1 MSTKVHVHL
10 FYGADPRFYRPG
22 DNIGCLYGY
31 HHAESDAFA
40 LTYSQDARES
50 KPVKLLRRALK
61 AALGFDFI
69 HTWRN
74 RAEMLRSDVIWTHT
88 EQEHLSAALMLLL
101 SGRKQGVEGSPL
113 LLAQSVWLLDKWPGY
128 GLLRRW
134 FYRKLLAR
142 ADLLTTLASENAQ
155 LCQTYLGREAEHVY
169 YGLNTRD
176 FPVETPTEWTPHT
189 PIRIAAIGNDRDRDW
204 TSLIKAF
211 GNDARYT
218 VKLAT
223 RRRIPASL
231 RAENVEIALFSGLKK
246 QRELYDW
253 ADVIVVPLR
262 PNTHAS
268 GITVMLEAAAVG
280 KPMVVTNV
288 GAVQDYFPAGEASYV
303 PPFNPQALRDAVDRL
318 AAEPLEALR
327 QARAAAA
334 GLLSRDLT
342 TQHFA
347 MQHVRLTQE
356 MLRRQA
362 RSLGRTATA
371 GSADDAATHP
381 AMPAQAAREVREARD
396 ASRSAAPVSSVSS
409 SVAKQ
414 TQVHLPPQTP
424 SRRQASTLLDR
435 GQRPSR
441 GGF

>member
-31 HHAESDAFA
+31 HHAESAAFK

-50 KPVKLLRRALK
+50 KPVRLLRRALK

-74 RAEMLRSDVIWTHT
+74 RDEMLRSDVIWTHT
-88 EQEHLSAALMLLL
+88 EQEWLSAALMLLL
-101 SGRKQGVEGSPL
+101 SGRKAGADASPL
-113 LLAQSVWLLDKWPGY
+113 LLAQSVWLLDKWPSY
-128 GLLRRW
+128 GILRSW
-134 FYRKLLAR
+134 LYRKLMKR
-142 ADLLTTLASENAQ
+142 ADQLTTLATENAK
-155 LCQTYLGREAEHVY
+155 LCQRYFNRDAKPLL
-169 YGLNTRD
+169 YGLNTQD
-176 FPVETPTEWTPHT
+176 FPVKTPTEWTPHT

-204 TSLIKAF
+204 ETLIKAF

-231 RAENVEIALFSGLKK
+231 RAPNVEIALFSGIKK
-246 QRELYDW
+246 QHELYDW

-262 PNTHAS
+262 PNSHAS

-288 GAVQDYFPAGEASYV
+288 GALQDYFPAGEAAYI
-303 PPFNPQALRDAVDRL
+303 PPFNPQALREAVDQL
-318 AAEPLEALR
+318 AASPADALH
-327 QARAAAA
+327 QAQAAAA

-342 TQHFA
+342 TQNYA
-347 MQHVRLTQE
+347 MQHVRITQE
-356 MLRRQA
+356 MLRA
-362 RSLGRTATA
+362 RAASRGRVVTGAADADAVAKAPRTAVNQPARVRA
-371 GSADDAATHP
+371 GS
-381 AMPAQAAREVREARD
+381 QG
-396 ASRSAAPVSSVSS
+396 
-409 SVAKQ
+409 Q
-414 TQVHLPPQTP
+414 
-424 SRRQASTLLDR
+424 
-435 GQRPSR
+435 GQRPGPRESR
-441 GGF
+441 GGL

>member
-10 FYGADPRFYRPG
+10 FYGADPRFYRQG

-31 HHAESDAFA
+31 HHAESDAFK

-50 KPVKLLRRALK
+50 KPVRLLRRALK

-88 EQEHLSAALMLLL
+88 EQEWLSTALMLLL
-101 SGRKQGVEGSPL
+101 SGRKSGDEAGPL
-113 LLAQSVWLLDKWPGY
+113 LLAQSVWLLDKWPSY
-128 GLLRRW
+128 GIVRSWL
-134 FYRKLLAR
+134 YRKLIAR
-142 ADLLTTLASENAQ
+142 ADQLTTLASENAE
-155 LCQTYLGREAEHVY
+155 LCKRYFQREAKSLH

-176 FPVETPTEWTPHT
+176 FPVTAPTAWKPHA
-189 PIRIAAIGNDRDRDW
+189 PLRIAAIGNDRDRDW
-204 TSLIKAF
+204 ETLIRAF
-211 GNDARYT
+211 GNDPRYT

-231 RAENVEIALFSGLKK
+231 RATNVEIALFSGIVK

-268 GITVMLEAAAVG
+268 GITVMLEAAALG
-280 KPMVVTNV
+280 KPMVATNV
-288 GAVQDYFPAGEASYV
+288 GALQDYFPAGEASYV

-318 AAEPLEALR
+318 VAEPMEALR
-327 QARAAAA
+327 QAQAAAS

-342 TQHFA
+342 TQHYA
-347 MQHVRLTQE
+347 MQHVRVTQD
-356 MLRRQA
+356 MLRA
-362 RSLGRTATA
+362 R
-371 GSADDAATHP
+371 AAS
-381 AMPAQAAREVREARD
+381 RV
-396 ASRSAAPVSSVSS
+396 RSAAGMATAAG
-409 SVAKQ
+409 VAEAER
-414 TQVHLPPQTP
+414 PA
-424 SRRQASTLLDR
+424 RQ
-435 GQRPSR
+435 SR
-441 GGF
+441 GGL

>member
-40 LTYSQDARES
+40 LTYSHDAREG
-50 KPVKLLRRALK
+50 KPMRLVRRALK
-61 AALGFDFI
+61 AVLGFDFI

-88 EQEHLSAALMLLL
+88 EQEWLSAALMLLL
-101 SGRKQGVEGSPL
+101 SGRKAGEDSSPL
-113 LLAQSVWLLDKWPGY
+113 LLAQSVWLLDKWPSY
-128 GLLRRW
+128 GIVRKWL
-134 FYRKLLAR
+134 YRKLMTR
-142 ADLLTTLASENAQ
+142 ADQLTTLASENAA
-155 LCQTYLGREAEHVY
+155 LCKRYFNRDAKPLL

-176 FPVETPTEWTPHT
+176 FPVKAPTEWKPRS

-204 TSLIKAF
+204 DTLIRAF

-231 RAENVEIALFSGLKK
+231 RAPNVEIALFSGIRK
-246 QRELYDW
+246 QHELYDW

-280 KPMVVTNV
+280 KPMVVTDV
-288 GAVQDYFPAGEASYV
+288 GALQDYFPAGEAAYI
-303 PPFNPQALRDAVDRL
+303 PPFNPSALRDAVDRL
-318 AAEPLEALR
+318 AAAPVEALR
-327 QARAAAA
+327 QAQAAAA

-342 TQHFA
+342 TQHYA
-347 MQHVRLTQE
+347 MQHVRITQE
-356 MLRRQA
+356 MLRA
-362 RSLGRTATA
+362 RGAAARGRAA
-371 GSADDAATHP
+371 PSSADADKAVGAH
-381 AMPAQAAREVREARD
+381 
-396 ASRSAAPVSSVSS
+396 
-409 SVAKQ
+409 
-414 TQVHLPPQTP
+414 
-424 SRRQASTLLDR
+424 
-435 GQRPSR
+435 GQRSTAQESR
-441 GGF
+441 GGL

>member
-40 LTYSQDARES
+40 LTYSQDAREG
-50 KPVKLLRRALK
+50 KPMRLVRRALK
-61 AALGFDFI
+61 AVLGFDFI

-88 EQEHLSAALMLLL
+88 EQEWLSAALMLLL
-101 SGRKQGVEGSPL
+101 SGRKAGADSSPL
-113 LLAQSVWLLDKWPGY
+113 LLAQSVWLLDKWPSY
-128 GLLRRW
+128 GIVRKWL
-134 FYRKLLAR
+134 YRKLMAR
-142 ADLLTTLASENAQ
+142 ADQLTTLASENAA
-155 LCQTYLGREAEHVY
+155 LCKRYFNRDAKPLL

-176 FPVETPTEWTPHT
+176 FPVKAPTEWKPHS

-204 TSLIKAF
+204 DTLIRAF

-231 RAENVEIALFSGLKK
+231 RAPNVEIALFSGIRK
-246 QRELYDW
+246 QHELYDW

-280 KPMVVTNV
+280 KPMVVTDV
-288 GAVQDYFPAGEASYV
+288 GALQDYFPAGEAAYI
-303 PPFNPQALRDAVDRL
+303 PPFNPSALRDAVDRL
-318 AAEPLEALR
+318 AAAPVEALR
-327 QARAAAA
+327 QAQAAAA

-342 TQHFA
+342 TQHYA
-347 MQHVRLTQE
+347 MQHVRITQE
-356 MLRRQA
+356 MLRA
-362 RSLGRTATA
+362 RGAAARGRAA
-371 GSADDAATHP
+371 PSADADKAVGAH
-381 AMPAQAAREVREARD
+381 
-396 ASRSAAPVSSVSS
+396 
-409 SVAKQ
+409 
-414 TQVHLPPQTP
+414 
-424 SRRQASTLLDR
+424 
-435 GQRPSR
+435 GQRSTAQESR
-441 GGF
+441 GGL